1 MRPRSSRFMISA
13 ASPKDFPA
21 PDPSLPEIAIAGR
34 SNVGKSSLINALC
47 GSDLARTS
55 RTPGRTR
62 LINWFRVEPAKG
74 APLALV
80 DLPGYG
86 YAQVDKAM
94 RESWRPLIESYL
106 EKRDVLRAVVL
117 LVDIRRG
124 AEDEELDFAPWLLAR
139 NITVIPVLTKADK
152 LGKAQRQPIA
162 AKLTKDLGKGPAL
175 AKPILFS
182 AHENLGLDDLW
193 RAIGKAVEGKTAEGK
208 AGAGKPMS
216 GPE

>member
-1 MRPRSSRFMISA
+1 M
-13 ASPKDFPA
+13 
-21 PDPSLPEIAIAGR
+21 AIAGR

-62 LINWFRVEPAKG
+62 LVNWFRVDPAKG
-74 APLALV
+74 GPLALV

-86 YAQVDKAM
+86 YAQVDKSM

-106 EKRDVLRAVVL
+106 DKREVLKAAVP

-124 AEDEELDFAPWLLAR
+124 AEDEELDFAPWLLER

-152 LGKAQRQPIA
+152 LGKAQRQPLA
-162 AKLTKDLGKGPAL
+162 AKLQKDLGKGPSL
-175 AKPILFS
+175 TRPILFS

-193 RAIGKAVEGKTAEGK
+193 RAILKSVHPPA
-208 AGAGKPMS
+208 
-216 GPE
+216 

>member
-1 MRPRSSRFMISA
+1 MPSTRPRSAKFVVSA
-13 ASPKDFPA
+13 AAPKDFPPA
-21 PDPSLPEIAIAGR
+21 DAALPEVAIAGR

-47 GSDLARTS
+47 GADLARTS

-74 APLALV
+74 GPLALV

-86 YAQVDKAM
+86 YAQVDRSM

-106 EKRDVLRAVVL
+106 EGRSALRAVVL

-162 AKLTKDLGKGPAL
+162 AKLQKDLGKGPAL
-175 AKPILFS
+175 ARPILFS
-182 AHENLGLDDLW
+182 AHEGLGLDELW
-193 RAIGKAVEGKTAEGK
+193 RAIARAAFPPKAQA
-208 AGAGKPMS
+208 
-216 GPE
+216 

>member
-1 MRPRSSRFMISA
+1 MRPRSAKFIISA
-13 ASPKDFPA
+13 AAPKDFPA
-21 PDPSLPEIAIAGR
+21 PDAAMPEVAIAGR

-62 LINWFRVEPAKG
+62 LVNWFRVDPAKG
-74 APLALV
+74 GPLALV

-86 YAQVDKAM
+86 YAQVDKSM

-106 EKRDVLRAVVL
+106 DQRSVLKAVVL

-124 AEDEELDFAPWLLAR
+124 VENEELDFAPWLLAR

-162 AKLTKDLGKGPAL
+162 AKLQKELGKGPAL
-175 AKPILFS
+175 TRPILFS

-193 RAIGKAVEGKTAEGK
+193 RAILKAVHSPT
-208 AGAGKPMS
+208 
-216 GPE
+216 

>member
-1 MRPRSSRFMISA
+1 MRPRSARFIISA

-21 PDPSLPEIAIAGR
+21 PGLPEVAIAGR

-47 GSDLARTS
+47 GADLARTS

-62 LINWFRVEPAKG
+62 LLNWFAVQPAKG
-74 APLALV
+74 GPMNLV

-86 YAQVDKAM
+86 YAAVDKGM

-106 EKRDVLRAVVL
+106 QDRDVLKAVVL

-124 AEDEELDFAPWLLAR
+124 AEDQELDFAPWLLQRGVA
-139 NITVIPVLTKADK
+139 VIPVLTKADK
-152 LGKAQRQPIA
+152 LGKAQRQPLVE
-162 AKLTKDLGKGPAL
+162 KLHRALGSGDKLKRPV
-175 AKPILFS
+175 LFS

-193 RAIGKAVEGKTAEGK
+193 KAIGKAVEA
-208 AGAGKPMS
+208 P
-216 GPE
+216 